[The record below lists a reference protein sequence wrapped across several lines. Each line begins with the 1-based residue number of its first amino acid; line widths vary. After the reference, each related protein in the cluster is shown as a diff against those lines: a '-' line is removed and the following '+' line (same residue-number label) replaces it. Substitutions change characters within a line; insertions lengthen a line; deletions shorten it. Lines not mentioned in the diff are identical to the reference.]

1 MSLNGTRKVFLL
13 GATLLLL
20 VLEACSREPAT
31 GPVEI
36 KWDRDTCTRCSM
48 AISDRNYAAEVRG
61 GPKKKA
67 FKFDDI
73 GCAIHWL
80 KDQPWGSDPATEI
93 WVADYRSGKWL
104 DARAA
109 HYIAGKTTPMAYGF
123 GATNEAISG
132 SISFDEVRKQLQDKD
147 K

>member
-1 MSLNGTRKVFLL
+1 MRLAGIRTAVLL
-13 GATLLLL
+13 FSLLLL
-20 VLEACSREPAT
+20 LSACSRQPET

-48 AISDRNYAAEVRG
+48 ALSDRQYAAQVRG

-73 GCAIHWL
+73 GCAVHWL
-80 KDQPWGSDPATEI
+80 KNQPWANDPATEI

-104 DARAA
+104 DARTA
-109 HYIAGKTTPMAYGF
+109 HYVTGKRTPMGYGY
-123 GATNEAISG
+123 GATAEAVPG
-132 SISFDEVRKQLQDKD
+132 SISFEEASKQLLALDK
-147 K
+147 